1 MASPAPLPPVEAPAG
16 ARLALA
22 EHLLACESAVACAR
36 AVVEWLARQFGAAVA
51 CVGPGDS
58 GTASVCLAS
67 EGLTGA
73 QQAVLAR
80 AWDAPAS
87 SLSSFRTRPGARG
100 LSADALEGAA
110 FPGGLLAVPL
120 GRPGAPAVALLAV
133 ELSGPGVPHVPQDVA
148 WVASCA
154 GPLIARLVASDAR
167 APRRPEPD
175 RLLRRVINAVS
186 DPVLLTDA
194 EGGLLFA
201 NGRGEALLVAGP
213 DASPGRA
220 RAVELNQRLFRETLA
235 QGGATGVH
243 RREVPLVD
251 PVEGMDLLFELVTT
265 PVLAPDGP
273 AVVVSVLRNVTDLG
287 RAAQALGESYRRLRA
302 TEREARSERHRLD
315 RVLDSVADPIILSD
329 PAGGMVMMNDPA
341 ERLFAPPPLH
351 DGAEPAEP
359 GEATGRRGRGNE
371 ALFASFLSN
380 LLGNVHADV
389 SRWKSQLTLND
400 PATGAPLPMEALASK
415 VLGDQGELTG
425 IVTVFHDRTE
435 VLERARLLERVK
447 EVSSELEARVL
458 SATAELAEQNE
469 KLRRQ
474 AIQLEQASAAKSQ
487 FLANMSHE
495 FRTPLNAILGYTNML
510 LQGVS
515 GEMTPP
521 QRRNLTRI
529 DSNGRHLL
537 EVINEILDITRIEAG
552 RMPLHLTDF
561 GLPELLQEVM
571 AEMDPIIARSK
582 LAVETHL
589 EDELPG
595 VWSDR
600 QKVKQIVLN
609 LLSNALKFTH
619 EGGVQVSAEYQVAT
633 STFAISVKDTGIGID
648 VSNQEKIFEDFQQVD
663 SSPTRAYGGTGLGLS
678 ICRRLA
684 AMLGGRVSLQSSP
697 GQGSTFTLHFPRRA
711 RRT

>member
-1 MASPAPLPPVEAPAG
+1 MASPAPLPPVEAHAG

-36 AVVEWLARQFGAAVA
+36 AVVEWLARQFGVAVA
-51 CVGPGDS
+51 CLGPDDS
-58 GTASVCLAS
+58 GAASGCLAS
-67 EGLTGA
+67 EGLTGT

-80 AWDAPAS
+80 AWDAQDS
-87 SLSSFRTRPGARG
+87 SLASFRTRSGARW
-100 LSADALEGAA
+100 LAADALEGAA
-110 FPGGLLAVPL
+110 FPGGLLGVPL
-120 GRPGAPAVALLAV
+120 GRPGAPAVALLV
-133 ELSGPGVPHVPQDVA
+133 VGLSGPGVPQDVA

-167 APRRPEPD
+167 VPRRPEPD

-201 NGRGEALLVAGP
+201 NGRAEALLVAGP
-213 DASPGRA
+213 DASPGRT
-220 RAVELNQRLFRETLA
+220 RAVELNQRLFRETLS

-287 RAAQALGESYRRLRA
+287 RAAQALGESYRRLRD

-329 PAGGMVMMNDPA
+329 PTGGMVMMNDPA
-341 ERLFAPPPLH
+341 ERLFAPAPLR
-351 DGAEPAEP
+351 DAAEA
-359 GEATGRRGRGNE
+359 GEASGRRGRANE

-389 SRWKSQLTLND
+389 SRWKSQLTLDD
-400 PATGAPLPMEALASK
+400 PTTGAPLPMEAMASK

-582 LAVETHL
+582 LAVETRL
-589 EDELPG
+589 EEDLPG

-633 STFAISVKDTGIGID
+633 STFAISVKDSGIGID

>member
-1 MASPAPLPPVEAPAG
+1 M
-16 ARLALA
+16 
-22 EHLLACESAVACAR
+22 
-36 AVVEWLARQFGAAVA
+36 VEWLARQCGIAVA
-51 CVGPGDS
+51 CLGPGD
-58 GTASVCLAS
+58 GGAASVCLAA
-67 EGLTGA
+67 EGLSA
-73 QQAVLAR
+73 PQQLTLAR
-80 AWDAPAS
+80 AWDEPAS
-87 SLSSFRTRPGARG
+87 PLFSFRTRPGARW
-100 LSADALEGAA
+100 LAADALEGSTFA
-110 FPGGLLAVPL
+110 GGVLAVPL
-120 GRPGAPAVALLAV
+120 GRPGSPAVALLTLG
-133 ELSGPGVPHVPQDVA
+133 LSGPGVPPDVA
-148 WVASCA
+148 WAAACA
-154 GPLIARLVASDAR
+154 GPLLARLLASDAR
-167 APRRPEPD
+167 TPRRPEPD

-186 DPVLLTDA
+186 DPVLLTDP
-194 EGGLLFA
+194 EGAVLFA
-201 NGRGEALLVAGP
+201 NGRAEALLVAGP

-220 RAVELNQRLFRETLA
+220 RAVELNQRLFRDTLA
-235 QGGATGVH
+235 QGGATGAGVH

-287 RAAQALGESYRRLRA
+287 RAAQALGESYRKLRA

-315 RVLDSVADPIILSD
+315 RVLDSVAAPIILSD
-329 PAGGMVMMNDPA
+329 PTGGMVMMNDPA
-341 ERLFAPPPLH
+341 ERLFAQLH
-351 DGAEPAEP
+351 DM
-359 GEATGRRGRGNE
+359 GEASGRRVRAND
-371 ALFASFLSN
+371 ALFGSFLSH
-380 LLGNVHADV
+380 LLGPENAGV
-389 SRWKSQLTLND
+389 SRWKSQLTLDD
-400 PATGAPLPMEALASK
+400 PSTGAPVPMEAMANK

-447 EVSSELEARVL
+447 EVSSDLEARVL

-582 LAVETHL
+582 LTVETHL
-589 EDELPG
+589 EEGLPG
-595 VWSDR
+595 VWTDR

-619 EGGVQVSAEYQVAT
+619 EGSVHVSAEYQNGT
-633 STFAISVKDTGIGID
+633 GILSISVKDTGIGID
-648 VSNQEKIFEDFQQVD
+648 LSNQEKIFEDFQQVD

-684 AMLGGRVSLQSSP
+684 TMLGGRVSLQSSP